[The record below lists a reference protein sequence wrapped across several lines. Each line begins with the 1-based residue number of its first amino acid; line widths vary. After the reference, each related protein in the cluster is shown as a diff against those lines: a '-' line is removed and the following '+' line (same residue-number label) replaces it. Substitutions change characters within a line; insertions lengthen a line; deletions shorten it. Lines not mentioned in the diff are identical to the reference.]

1 MRGPKKNYWGLS
13 KEWELRGSVNQNDTM
28 LVDRLISW
36 PVGQNDAKL
45 VDRLTSGHVDTGC
58 NG

>member
-28 LVDRLISW
+28 LVDQLTSG
-36 PVGQNDAKL
+36 PVGQREAD
-45 VDRLTSGHVDTGC
+45 TS
-58 NG
+58 